1 MEANGRARLQ
11 AGGAHARLRREDAR
25 AMKKR
30 ILNTLKKRLVLTV
43 CVCVLG
49 GLIPMAAVSNM
60 ILQFSE
66 QTRLKSILKSDLH
79 QFSELMDK
87 EYYTLVQMSQQMS
100 ADGLIGKDVMSY
112 FSTAEPYERI
122 LLTSNITASIN
133 TMIFSHQNITMVS
146 YLLPQRQESLFSIM
160 PMRQDPSFSDI
171 PLVME
176 SGSIALQVPHQ
187 TLNNYMKK
195 DIISITRRFPM
206 SNGEDLFI
214 YVEAF
219 PNFEEYFH
227 TLEQIRGFPYAF
239 LLCSENGQI
248 LYSTCAEYSSGTL
261 PAQPEG
267 EIGRLGA
274 YSSIT
279 EASDMGFQY
288 VLLMPAAEYDHIL
301 FRWTMGF
308 ISVLLLT
315 FVMTALSIFLL
326 IHLIYRPIQTLS
338 HDMAQAGRGDFSPVN
353 RQFHMEEFDSLFRR
367 FDEMK
372 TKISALIENN
382 SQQEKEKRQLEI
394 DKLYYQINP
403 HFLMNALNSV
413 HWMAVANHQPGID
426 RFIYQLNYILGYSLG
441 KTDKRST
448 FRTELKSLEVYLDLQ
463 QTRYDFDVEMD
474 IEPGDYLDYP
484 CARLILQPLAENAV
498 CHNMNDFGLLRVSMH
513 ALKEDSRRWVRISI
527 CDDGHGISGLVSG
540 QEISQINKGIGLR
553 YVQMSL
559 ESYYGGKASL
569 QLHSEP
575 GRGTEVCLLLPIQKK
590 GEPHVSGSDH

>member
-49 GLIPMAAVSNM
+49 GLIPMAIVSNM
-60 ILQFSE
+60 LLQFSE

-133 TMIFSHQNITMVS
+133 TMIFSHQNITLVA
-146 YLLPQRQESLFSIM
+146 YLQPDLQDSVFSTM
-160 PMRQDPSFSDI
+160 PVRAYPDLEDV
-171 PLVME
+171 PLVMQ
-176 SGSIALQVPHQ
+176 SDSISLQVPHQ
-187 TLNNYMKK
+187 TLNSLMGKQT
-195 DIISITRRFPM
+195 ISITRKFP
-206 SNGEDLFI
+206 SPNGSPLYI
-214 YVEAF
+214 YVESYLDLESHF
-219 PNFEEYFH
+219 Q
-227 TLEQIRGFPYAF
+227 TLEQIRGFPYVF
-239 LLCSENGQI
+239 LLCREDGTI
-248 LYSTCAEYSSGTL
+248 LYSTGGDLTAAAL
-261 PAQPEG
+261 PTQG
-267 EIGRLGA
+267 SDEIARLGP
-274 YSSIT
+274 YSSISET
-279 EASDMGFQY
+279 GELGFQY
-288 VLLMPAAEYDHIL
+288 VLLMPTAEYNLIL
-301 FRWTMGF
+301 FRW
-308 ISVLLLT
+308 ISGVAGVLLLT

-326 IHLIYRPIQTLS
+326 IHLIYRPIQTLN
-338 HDMAQAGRGDFSPVN
+338 HDMARAGRGDFTPVN

-372 TKISALIENN
+372 TEISALIENN
-382 SQQEKEKRQLEI
+382 RQQEKEKRRLEI

-441 KTDKRST
+441 KTEKRST
-448 FRTELKSLEVYLDLQ
+448 FRTELKSLDVYLNLQ

-498 CHNMNDFGLLRVSMH
+498 CHNMNDFGLLRVSMRP
-513 ALKEDSRRWVRISI
+513 LEEEGRRWVRISI

-540 QEISQINKGIGLR
+540 QEISQVNKGIGLR

-559 ESYYGGKASL
+559 ESYYGGEASL

-590 GEPHVSGSDH
+590 GEPHVSSSDH